1 MAEDNDNNLAPAV
14 LTRRKMFG
22 MLAMTGAGLLASTPR
37 ASGFFN
43 IFQMLAP
50 APPGTLDR
58 MGIPEEWRAR
68 LGPHLPAYAHY
79 LKTLNLRHLTVRQI
93 IDPHRRTRGKILNT
107 LPPKSLWRQIRET
120 ARVID
125 SLSKRLELQ
134 PSEVV
139 SAYRTPA
146 YNRSCRGARHSR
158 HLVNN
163 AIDIQFPC
171 SPGKV
176 TAMAREMRAAGLF
189 RGGVGLYRGF
199 THIDTRGS
207 NVDWRR

>member
-1 MAEDNDNNLAPAV
+1 MAEEFNDNQEPGV

-22 MLAMTGAGLLASTPR
+22 MLAMTGAGLLASTPS
-37 ASGFFN
+37 AGGFFN
-43 IFQMLAP
+43 FFQMLSP
-50 APPGTLDR
+50 APPGTLES

-79 LKTLNLRHLTVRQI
+79 LKTLNLRQLSVRQI
-93 IDPHRRTRGKILNT
+93 IDPHRRIRGSVQNT
-107 LPPKSLWRQIRET
+107 LPPKSMWRQIRET

-125 SLSKRLELQ
+125 SLSRRLELR
-134 PSEVV
+134 PKEVV
-139 SAYRTPA
+139 SAYRSPS
-146 YNRSCRGARHSR
+146 YNRSCRGARRSQ

-189 RGGVGLYRGF
+189 RGGVGRYRGF